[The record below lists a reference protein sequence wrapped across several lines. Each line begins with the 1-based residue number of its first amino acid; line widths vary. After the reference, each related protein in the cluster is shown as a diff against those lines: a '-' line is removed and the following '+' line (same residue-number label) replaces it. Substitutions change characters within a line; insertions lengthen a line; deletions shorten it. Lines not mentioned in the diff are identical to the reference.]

1 MNDEK
6 SECDN
11 QKKEKKLKKR
21 SRKTKLDRAKKGSVT
36 LTPIRVMNCGSR
48 YAHTKSHTSRLTL
61 NLLIL
66 FITNNVT
73 PALSLMMS
81 DK

>member
-11 QKKEKKLKKR
+11 QKETKKKIIKKKR
-21 SRKTKLDRAKKGSVT
+21 SRKNQTRQSKKKGSVT

-48 YAHTKSHTSRLTL
+48 YAHTKKSY
-61 NLLIL
+61 
-66 FITNNVT
+66 
-73 PALSLMMS
+73 
-81 DK
+81 K

>member
-11 QKKEKKLKKR
+11 QKKKKKKIKKKNAQE
-21 SRKTKLDRAKKGSVT
+21 KTKLDRAKKKGSVT

-48 YAHTKSHTSRLTL
+48 YAHTKKSY
-61 NLLIL
+61 
-66 FITNNVT
+66 
-73 PALSLMMS
+73 
-81 DK
+81 K

>member
-11 QKKEKKLKKR
+11 QKERKKKIKKKNAQE
-21 SRKTKLDRAKKGSVT
+21 KTKLDRAKKKGSVT

-48 YAHTKSHTSRLTL
+48 YAHTKKSY
-61 NLLIL
+61 
-66 FITNNVT
+66 
-73 PALSLMMS
+73 
-81 DK
+81 K

>member
-11 QKKEKKLKKR
+11 QKERKKKLKKKR
-21 SRKTKLDRAKKGSVT
+21 SRKNQTRQSKKKGSVT

-48 YAHTKSHTSRLTL
+48 YAHTKKSY
-61 NLLIL
+61 
-66 FITNNVT
+66 
-73 PALSLMMS
+73 
-81 DK
+81 K

>member
-11 QKKEKKLKKR
+11 QKEIKKKIKKKNAQE
-21 SRKTKLDRAKKGSVT
+21 KTKLDRAKKKGSVT

-48 YAHTKSHTSRLTL
+48 YAHTKKSY
-61 NLLIL
+61 
-66 FITNNVT
+66 
-73 PALSLMMS
+73 
-81 DK
+81 K

>member
-11 QKKEKKLKKR
+11 QKERKKIIKKKNAQE
-21 SRKTKLDRAKKGSVT
+21 KTKLDRAKKKGSVT

-48 YAHTKSHTSRLTL
+48 YAHTKKSY
-61 NLLIL
+61 
-66 FITNNVT
+66 
-73 PALSLMMS
+73 
-81 DK
+81 K